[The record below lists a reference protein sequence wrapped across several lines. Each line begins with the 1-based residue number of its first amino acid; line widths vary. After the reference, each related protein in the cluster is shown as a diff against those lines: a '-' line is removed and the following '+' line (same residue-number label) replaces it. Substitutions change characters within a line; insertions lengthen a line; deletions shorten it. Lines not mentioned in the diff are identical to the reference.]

1 MHPIPKNKIFVVVPV
16 YDEDVAVIRETISGI
31 LPFYKQ
37 VVLVDDGSTSDIKE
51 KISDLSVYF
60 LRHSANLGQGASLQT
75 GTDFALLNG
84 AEYIVHFDADGQHDP
99 ADIARMLR
107 AVQEDIADIM
117 LGSRFMSKAGAD
129 NVPLVRR
136 IILQFGRIINFL
148 ITGMWLTDAHQ
159 GLRVLNKKAASL
171 VRLRENRQ
179 AHATEILLEIKKH
192 RLRCQEM
199 GVSTLYTKYS
209 LAKGQKSLNAFN
221 IFIDLV
227 LNKFFR

>member
-1 MHPIPKNKIFVVVPV
+1 MVVPV
-16 YDEDVAVIRETISGI
+16 YNEDAAVVRETISGI

-37 VVLVDDGSTSDIKE
+37 VVLVDDGSTSDIK
-51 KISDLSVYF
+51 KTIRDLPVYF
-60 LRHSANLGQGASLQT
+60 LRHPINLGQGASLQT

-84 AEYIVHFDADGQHDP
+84 AEYIVHFDADGQHNP
-99 ADIARMLR
+99 ADIVPMLR
-107 AVQEDIADIM
+107 VMQKDVADIM
-117 LGSRFMSKAGAD
+117 LGSRFKSKERAD
-129 NVPLVRR
+129 NVPLFRR
-136 IILQFGRIINFL
+136 IVLQFGRIINFI

-171 VRLRENRQ
+171 IRLRENRQ
-179 AHATEILLEIKKH
+179 AHATEILLEIKKN
-192 RLRCQEM
+192 RLRWQEI

-209 LAKGQKSLNAFN
+209 LAKGQKSLNAFT